1 MIPLQRCRECHTSQY
16 GKGRPGRRF
25 VGLVGL
31 FIFVLAERLR
41 LTHLPTFHQ
50 NSFALRE
57 KRSALSPL
65 SHPAPRLVGAGGLT
79 APDYGAQLWP
89 KSPASREIS
98 PITSMT
104 WSGVAGAI
112 S

>member
-57 KRSALSPL
+57 KRSAWSPL
-65 SHPAPRLVGAGGLT
+65 DHASQREARHRHNGADEHPHDNTNA
-79 APDYGAQLWP
+79 
-89 KSPASREIS
+89 KSCPNQRRVQVE
-98 PITSMT
+98 
-104 WSGVAGAI
+104 
-112 S
+112 